1 MNKTTITFLFLV
13 ACSFILRAQAYKQGF
28 DASNKDNWAYTTN
41 IPFYSVQNGTD
52 LWGRTSQANGRI
64 PRAFSGTSYIAGR
77 DLDNEY
83 SEAATGKVSP
93 EHMLLFDPIELN
105 GVPADISFRAQ
116 FVNLKSSDYIFFEI
130 AFDNETEWARYDF
143 HEDIFKTSLSGRFN
157 SSGWK
162 HLTYNVPSGH
172 QYVRMRVVIYQN
184 GNAYLGFDDFE
195 LTMKT
200 LSSDDLSMEGFSF
213 GPNPTKDYLKIKA
226 HVVLDEVSIY
236 NVLGK
241 EVLSKSINRNE
252 VNLDLSNLPN
262 GIYIAKLTSGHTSK
276 SIKVIKK

>member
-1 MNKTTITFLFLV
+1 MNKTTIAFLFLV

-41 IPFYSVQNGTD
+41 IPFYSEQNGTD
-52 LWGRTSQANGRI
+52 VWGRTSQANGRI

-83 SEAATGKVSP
+83 SEAATGKASP

-116 FVNLKSSDYIFFEI
+116 YVNLKSSDYIFFEI
-130 AFDNETEWARYDF
+130 AFDNETEWTRYDF
-143 HEDIFKTSLSGRFN
+143 HEDIFKTALSGRFN
-157 SSGWK
+157 SNGWK
-162 HLTYNVPSGH
+162 HLMYNVPSGH
-172 QYVRMRVVIYQN
+172 QYVRMRLVIYQN

-200 LSSDDLSMEGFSF
+200 LSPDNLSMEGFSF

-241 EVLSKSINRNE
+241 EVLSKSIKRNE

-262 GIYIAKLTSGHTSK
+262 GIYIAKVTSGHTSK